1 MSEILKMIKAAM
13 MQQPPVQVGKDADYA
28 ANRAIMDDPANQI
41 GIAANVSIEQRQFG
55 GVDCELL
62 TPAAAG
68 NDGIVFYIH
77 GGAFAYGSALSSRGY
92 ASVLADELGMRVVT
106 ISYRLA
112 PEYKWPAGIDDCFE
126 AYKGILEAFPG
137 SKTALAGESAG
148 GTMVLV
154 TALRAKAAGIQMPAC
169 VVAFSPC
176 TNLAEDLPSRK
187 KNKGA
192 MVVPYANVMELLQEV
207 YLDDGID
214 AKEPHVSP
222 FYGDYSGFPPMYFT
236 ADQGEVLFD
245 DSALLVPRIREQG
258 VEVAF
263 DVYEDTFHS
272 FPTIGK
278 VCPESAEAMKR
289 TCSFIAR
296 HLG

>member
-1 MSEILKMIKAAM
+1 MTICGERR
-13 MQQPPVQVGKDADYA
+13 PVSFY
-28 ANRAIMDDPANQI
+28 R
-41 GIAANVSIEQRQFG
+41 E
-55 GVDCELL
+55 
-62 TPAAAG
+62 
-68 NDGIVFYIH
+68 IVFGLRREPYIAVIRPENADISPVTTPWSWSDSVSSWSFDGLEGH
-77 GGAFAYGSALSSRGY
+77 PLTVEVYTDAEEAALYLNG
-92 ASVLADELGMRVVT
+92 EL
-106 ISYRLA
+106 I
-112 PEYKWPAGIDDCFE
+112 E
-126 AYKGILEAFPG
+126 
-137 SKTALAGESAG
+137 
-148 GTMVLV
+148 
-154 TALRAKAAGIQMPAC
+154 
-169 VVAFSPC
+169 
-176 TNLAEDLPSRK
+176 RK
-187 KNKGA
+187 KTVACKA
-192 MVVPYANVMELLQEV
+192 EFSVPYR
-207 YLDDGID
+207 DDGID
-214 AKEPHVSP
+214 AKEPNVSP